1 MISYQRLWKKIEKD
15 GVTQYRLM
23 KEGIS
28 SSTLMRLRRNENVN
42 TDTLN
47 KLCSI
52 LNCNVEDIVE
62 YIKDTNS
69 K

>member
-42 TDTLN
+42 TDTLD

-52 LNCNVEDIVE
+52 LNCNIEDIVE

>member
-1 MISYQRLWKKIEKD
+1 MISYQRLWKKIETD

-28 SSTLMRLRRNENVN
+28 SSTLMRLRKNENVN

-52 LNCNVEDIVE
+52 LNCNIEDIVE
-62 YIKDTNS
+62 YIKDTNN
-69 K
+69 

>member
-28 SSTLMRLRRNENVN
+28 SSTLMRLRKNENVN

-52 LNCNVEDIVE
+52 LNCNIEDIVE
-62 YIKDTNS
+62 YIKDTNN
-69 K
+69 